1 MKFAIYSF
9 CAGALA
15 MYFWDP
21 VSGRRR
27 RALFRDQLVH
37 MRHEIEDTAE
47 GLAKDVRNRAQ
58 GVAAET
64 RGAMRRTVEQDR
76 PEGQKSSM

>member
-1 MKFAIYSF
+1 MKLAIYSF

-58 GVAAET
+58 GVVAET
-64 RGAMRRTVEQDR
+64 RGAVRRT
-76 PEGQKSSM
+76 EGQKSPM